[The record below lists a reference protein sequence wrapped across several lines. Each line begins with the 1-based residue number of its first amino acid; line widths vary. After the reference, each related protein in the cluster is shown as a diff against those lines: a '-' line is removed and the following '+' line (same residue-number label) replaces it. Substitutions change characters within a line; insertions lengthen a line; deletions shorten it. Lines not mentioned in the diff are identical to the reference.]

1 VHDPEHNQAAPRGG
15 YDCFVARKPQ
25 GRFLGIPY
33 NWSRPSR
40 GEMGRGVWDRSD
52 RRIFPP
58 KNYGW
63 GYGINFAALV
73 RRLTRR

>member
-1 VHDPEHNQAAPRGG
+1 
-15 YDCFVARKPQ
+15 VARKPQ

-40 GEMGRGVWDRSD
+40 RGVGSGLWDPADPRV
-52 RRIFPP
+52 FPP